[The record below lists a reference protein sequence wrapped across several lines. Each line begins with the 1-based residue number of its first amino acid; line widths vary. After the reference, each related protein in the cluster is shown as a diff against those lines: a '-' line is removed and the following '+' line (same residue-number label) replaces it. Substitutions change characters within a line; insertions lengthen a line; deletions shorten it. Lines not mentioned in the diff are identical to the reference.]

1 MTQVQDQMDQAP
13 MDIEQLIVNKAMEN
27 KAFKQ
32 ELLSNPKA
40 AIAKE
45 LNTELPAEIEI
56 EVVQQ
61 TPQKLYLVLP
71 LDVEQQEVFKDE
83 LSEEQLEAVAG
94 GATPAVATAVAATV
108 GATVQIWDRVTKKWP
123 C

>member
-1 MTQVQDQMDQAP
+1 MTQAQDPMDQAP
-13 MDIEQLIVNKAMEN
+13 MDIEQLIVDKARED

-32 ELLSNPKA
+32 ELLNNPKA

-45 LNTELPAEIEI
+45 LNVELPAELEI
-56 EVVQQ
+56 EVAQQ

-71 LDVEQQEVFKDE
+71 LEVALEEEAGGE

-94 GATPAVATAVAATV
+94 GGTPTITI
-108 GATVQIWDRVTKKWP
+108 GITIRVITRKWP
-123 C
+123 CRR

>member
-1 MTQVQDQMDQAP
+1 MDQAP
-13 MDIEQLIVNKAMEN
+13 MDIEQLIVDKARGD

-32 ELLSNPKA
+32 ELFNNPKA

-45 LNTELPAEIEI
+45 LNVELPAELEI
-56 EVVQQ
+56 EVAQQ

-71 LDVEQQEVFKDE
+71 LEVALEEEAGEE

-94 GATPAVATAVAATV
+94 GGTPTIVLSLAT
-108 GATVQIWDRVTKKWP
+108 RVTPSIITRKWP
-123 C
+123 CRR

>member
-1 MTQVQDQMDQAP
+1 MTQAQDSMDQAP
-13 MDIEQLIVNKAMEN
+13 MDIEQLIVNKAMED

-32 ELLSNPKA
+32 ELVNNPKA

-45 LNTELPAEIEI
+45 LNVELPAELEI

-71 LDVEQQEVFKDE
+71 LEVTLEEEAGEE

-94 GATPAVATAVAATV
+94 GGILTLTVRVTVAVATRT
-108 GATVQIWDRVTKKWP
+108 WP
-123 C
+123 CRR